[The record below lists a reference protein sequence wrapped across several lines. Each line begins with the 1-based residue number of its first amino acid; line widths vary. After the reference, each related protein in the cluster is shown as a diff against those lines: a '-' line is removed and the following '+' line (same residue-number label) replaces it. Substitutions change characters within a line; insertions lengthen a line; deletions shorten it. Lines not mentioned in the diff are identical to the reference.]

1 MKKLVSVFLAVVLA
15 LSLSAVALAEDSA
28 NTINPNA
35 GMVAGAGRT
44 VTWTDVFTV
53 AEGDNITQNLPA
65 ATFNYTIAAGT
76 GAVATSSSPLV
87 KGGVGAPTINN
98 AVHAATTPTSTP
110 PTTSEVDVT
119 ADFTDVTFTEAG
131 IYRYNVTEELD
142 TSNSAVDIEI
152 DVNNDNKGTY
162 VLDVYVKKIPG
173 TNGAEDTFEPYA
185 YALSKTGEF
194 ASFIHDKP
202 NNVWNATYE
211 GAEDGTG
218 KVNEIV
224 NELTT
229 YDLTVTKTIVGDV
242 AANEFEFTISI
253 TEVPSDVYI
262 KLDDKAPVA
271 GNQTFTVKLGNG
283 GKTVIKG
290 LPSYA
295 KYAIK
300 EAVNR
305 LEGYEVD
312 VVETKADPKADA
324 GEYDWIP
331 KADNA
336 VAYGINDKAVAMG
349 KGAVKVDYTN
359 TLDNISP
366 TGVVLRVA
374 PYALIMVAGVA
385 LLLISHRRRT
395 EKE

>member
-1 MKKLVSVFLAVVLA
+1 MKKLISVFLAVVLA
-15 LSLSAVALAEDSA
+15 LSLSAAALAADSA

-53 AEGDNITQNLPA
+53 AEGDTITQNLPG
-65 ATFNYTIAAGT
+65 ATFNYTITAGT
-76 GAVATSSSPLV
+76 GAAATANSPLV
-87 KGGVGAPTINN
+87 KNGVGTPTINN
-98 AVHAATTPTSTP
+98 AAHAATTPTSTP

-119 ADFTDVTFTEAG
+119 ANFTNVEFTEAG
-131 IYRYNVTEELD
+131 IYRYNVKEVLG
-142 TSNSAVDIEI
+142 TSSSAADIDI
-152 DVNNDNKGTY
+152 DVKNGNKGTY

-173 TNGAEDTFEPYA
+173 NNGAEDTFEPYA

-194 ASFIHDKP
+194 ASFIHDKDKD
-202 NNVWNATYE
+202 VWNAIYE

-229 YDLTVTKTIVGDV
+229 YDLTITKTIVGDV
-242 AANEFEFTISI
+242 AANEFEFTIDI
-253 TEVPSDVYI
+253 TDVPTDVYI
-262 KLDDKAPVA
+262 KRDSEDAVA

-283 GKTVIKG
+283 GKTVIIG
-290 LPSYA
+290 LPSIA

-312 VVETKADPKADA
+312 VKETKTDKTVAA
-324 GEYDWIP
+324 GTYNWIP
-331 KADNA
+331 DAADA
-336 VAYGINDKAVAMG
+336 VAYGINSDAVPMG
-349 KGAVKVDYTN
+349 KGSVKVDYTN

-374 PYALIMVAGVA
+374 PYALILIAGVA
-385 LLLISHRRRT
+385 LLLISRRRRT